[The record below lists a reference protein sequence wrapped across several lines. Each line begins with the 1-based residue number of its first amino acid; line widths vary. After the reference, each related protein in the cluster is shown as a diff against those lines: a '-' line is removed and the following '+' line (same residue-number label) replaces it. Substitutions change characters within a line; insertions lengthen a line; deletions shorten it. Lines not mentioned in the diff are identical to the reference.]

1 MNEFVPTH
9 PTRPPTI
16 GCLAAV
22 NASLWCVVA
31 DADSGRG
38 WKGGSGDDPDDPN
51 DDFTRAMEFCEDPG
65 GVIAIAGRQG
75 VVCTVGG
82 CGMSNIW
89 RTPEGIALL
98 EYYPEDDVDED
109 SADTWSAM
117 ASRAVDM
124 LSAGSE
130 HCGTVEVSSGCLV
143 LMLPYVAADYSEAD
157 IARAAKS
164 AGALR
169 SADEDL
175 VLVAMP
181 DGRYDVWVDELE
193 HEDELGMFE
202 ARLRIVRA

>member
-1 MNEFVPTH
+1 M
-9 PTRPPTI
+9 
-16 GCLAAV
+16 
-22 NASLWCVVA
+22 SVVG
-31 DADSGRG
+31 GR
-38 WKGGSGDDPDDPN
+38 GGSGDDPGDDPA
-51 DDFTRAMEFCEDPG
+51 DDFTRAMEFCEEPG
-65 GVIAIAGRQG
+65 AVISIAGRQG

-89 RTPEGIALL
+89 RTPEGITLL

-124 LSAGSE
+124 PSAGSE
-130 HCGTVEVSSGCLV
+130 HCGTVEVTSGCLV
-143 LMLPYVAADYSEAD
+143 LMLPYVPGHYSEAD

-164 AGALR
+164 ASALH
-169 SADEDL
+169 SDDEDQ

-181 DGRYDVWVDELE
+181 NGRYDVWVDELE